1 MGLAEPGSEAY
12 DPPRYSGLIQRGNV
26 VADIRRRVLG
36 GILALSV
43 VAVGLPFV
51 GPSTADAATGLTVT
65 VDCYSSRERVTIKNA
80 RSTTVTIKT
89 VGSLYRPRTSE
100 PFSVNRKLAAG
111 KSVSFY
117 FGSGASASSAYT
129 LTRQSIFANDSSSEG
144 VRVTSS
150 VGTFSKRC

>member
-1 MGLAEPGSEAY
+1 MNIAS
-12 DPPRYSGLIQRGNV
+12 RHRM
-26 VADIRRRVLG
+26 LG

-43 VAVGLPFV
+43 ITLGLPAV
-51 GPSTADAATGLTVT
+51 SPSSTNAATAALTVT
-65 VDCYSSRERVTIKNA
+65 VDCFSSRERTTIRNN

-89 VGSLYRPRTSE
+89 VGSLYKPRSNE

-117 FGSGASASSAYT
+117 TGSGASASSAYT
-129 LTRQSIFANDSSSEG
+129 LTRQNIYNNDIATEG
-144 VRVTSS
+144 ARVVSS